1 MPEAQIIL
9 NSTDAALTVIRE
21 GGGIGMLPTYL
32 SHPYVVSGE
41 LVPILDGEQTVRHNI
56 LAFWTESRRGNPNV
70 RAFLNFLDDIFPNP
84 TPWNTF
90 YGDEK

>member
-1 MPEAQIIL
+1 
-9 NSTDAALTVIRE
+9 
-21 GGGIGMLPTYL
+21 MLPTYL

-70 RAFLNFLDDIFPNP
+70 RAFLNFLDDIFQIPHRGILSMVMKNKGNSCE
-84 TPWNTF
+84 NTLVLQAL
-90 YGDEK
+90 YN